1 MAGVNEEI
9 RAIIKPNPNDS
20 GGENMKKAIIFTL
33 VLLLSFSLAAC
44 GRRDRTPDTEP
55 RVTTSPLPTILDPT
69 FETNIPDPSVN
80 STMPSVIPHVSIPD
94 FTDGSDPTATYK
106 EEYK

>member
-1 MAGVNEEI
+1 MKRIFILAMAI
-9 RAIIKPNPNDS
+9 
-20 GGENMKKAIIFTL
+20 L
-33 VLLLSFSLAAC
+33 VTFSLAAC
-44 GRRDRTPDTEP
+44 GRRDKTPATTEP
-55 RVTTSPLPTILDPT
+55 TRATATIPGMDPTILDPT